1 MTIMKKFLFLLIA
14 VLTSLASTAQKITC
28 PDVTIDKGGN
38 ANLVFSIESNQ
49 ESTLAEFSLTM
60 PEGITVQKN
69 SKGRYMFTKGDMPTD
84 DHTVTIN
91 NKTNGDV
98 YVLLK
103 NEYGDN
109 FESNSG
115 TLITL
120 PIVADASLTA
130 GTYRIKV
137 SGVNITNLE
146 AKQINTENEFYV
158 NVIVEGTDSVTPDTP
173 VIVGSSKITA
183 PDVTVQKGGKASLT
197 FSIES
202 DVESTLAEFSL
213 TMPTGITVEKK
224 SNGRYM
230 FTKGDIPTEEHTVT
244 VNDKTNGD
252 VYVLLKNEYGDN
264 FESNSGTLITL
275 PIVADASLTAGT
287 YSIKVSSV
295 NITNL
300 EAKQINTENE
310 FYINVIVEGTDSVT
324 PVTPII
330 EGGIKIKAANVAIQK
345 DSNTDLVFSIESDQ
359 PSTLAE
365 FFLTMPAGISIQKN
379 SKGGYMFTKGDMPTE
394 EHTVTVNDK
403 TNGDIYVL
411 LKNEYGDNFESNSG
425 TLIILPIVADANLT
439 AGTYRIK
446 VSGVNITNLDAKQIN
461 TENEFYIDVTIE
473 EPVIE
478 KCATPIIDIQDG
490 KMSLLCETEGVDF
503 VYTISTAPIIESNGN
518 NVILPKKLMFTV
530 YATKD
535 GYEPSDS
542 VTEEIDIRTLVGKVG
557 DVNGDGEIGMPD
569 VMFIIQYILRGKFP
583 NE

>member
-1 MTIMKKFLFLLIA
+1 
-14 VLTSLASTAQKITC
+14 
-28 PDVTIDKGGN
+28 
-38 ANLVFSIESNQ
+38 
-49 ESTLAEFSLTM
+49 
-60 PEGITVQKN
+60 
-69 SKGRYMFTKGDMPTD
+69 MFTKGDIPTEE
-84 DHTVTIN
+84 HTVTVN
-91 NKTNGDV
+91 DKTNGDV

-130 GTYRIKV
+130 GTYSIKV
-137 SGVNITNLE
+137 SSVNITNLE
-146 AKQINTENEFYV
+146 AKQINTENEFYI
-158 NVIVEGTDSVTPDTP
+158 NVIVEGTDP
-173 VIVGSSKITA
+173 VITGVSKMTA
-183 PDVTVQKGGKASLT
+183 SDVTIQKGNSADLT

-202 DVESTLAEFSL
+202 DQPSTLAEFSL